1 MALLTGKLYA
11 DPPGVV
17 YTPQL
22 RQQLEAG
29 LQVLGPGYQPR
40 TEHLSDNGRPLFTNR
55 LILEDSPYLRQH
67 AHNPVDWQPWGP
79 EAFEMAR
86 REGKPVFLSI
96 GYSTCHWCHVMERES
111 FESIEV
117 AEYLNE
123 HFISIKV
130 DRERRPDV
138 DEIYMTGVQVIT
150 GRGGWP
156 MSSFLTAGGKTFFGG
171 TYYPQAQ
178 FLTLLKRAVQ
188 AWNEDR
194 EGIYAQAEKIAVAVQ
209 GHLDQAQAA
218 GTLAGNAPA
227 VAAQQLLQ
235 RHDTMHGGFSP
246 APKFPNEANYLFLI
260 DSALRDA
267 NQEFVNLVRFDLQA
281 MARGGIYDQ
290 VGGGF
295 HRYSTD
301 NDWLVPHFEKM
312 LYNQAQLARVYL
324 DAAKLTGDAKFTR
337 VAQQVLDYVLRDMTA
352 PDGSFYSATD
362 ADSEGGEGLFFLW
375 TQQQVKAVLSK
386 QDADLAIRLFNLS
399 GSGNFEGS
407 NIPHLSAWAEEMAA
421 KEGIPADSFLQKVD
435 QVRQQLYTAREQ
447 REHPGRDEKII
458 TAWNSMLIMALAQAG
473 QLPGGERYAKAAL
486 KAGEFLWKNHRDNEG
501 RLYRTS
507 FEGRPSVQ
515 GVQEDYAWLA
525 DACISLYDLDQDMR
539 WLERARSLIEVMYN
553 EFWDQAGGGLFMSA
567 SSPGGVN
574 ATPVMGRPKDVN
586 DGAVPSGNAVALHA
600 LARLARRPGSKDAFF
615 ATETRTNAL
624 LSAFARAVNA
634 RPSAYTYLLLAA
646 RIKTGGETGT
656 LQYAARGNVKISAD
670 VASGIDAGADGI
682 AVVIDLNILPGW
694 HINAHE
700 PLSEDLIPTTLDALD
715 ESSNWRLVDVTYPQP
730 ITKELGFQNEVLA
743 LYEDNVRLT
752 ARFEQTVSSPFS
764 PPLSIKLRLQACDE
778 KVCLPPE
785 HVVLQVSVR

>member
-235 RHDTMHGGFSP
+235 RQGVGTIQRALPIHPG
-246 APKFPNEANYLFLI
+246 FLI
-260 DSALRDA
+260 T
-267 NQEFVNLVRFDLQA
+267 LQ
-281 MARGGIYDQ
+281 I
-290 VGGGF
+290 
-295 HRYSTD
+295 
-301 NDWLVPHFEKM
+301 
-312 LYNQAQLARVYL
+312 
-324 DAAKLTGDAKFTR
+324 
-337 VAQQVLDYVLRDMTA
+337 
-352 PDGSFYSATD
+352 
-362 ADSEGGEGLFFLW
+362 
-375 TQQQVKAVLSK
+375 
-386 QDADLAIRLFNLS
+386 
-399 GSGNFEGS
+399 
-407 NIPHLSAWAEEMAA
+407 
-421 KEGIPADSFLQKVD
+421 
-435 QVRQQLYTAREQ
+435 
-447 REHPGRDEKII
+447 
-458 TAWNSMLIMALAQAG
+458 
-473 QLPGGERYAKAAL
+473 
-486 KAGEFLWKNHRDNEG
+486 
-501 RLYRTS
+501 LYR
-507 FEGRPSVQ
+507 
-515 GVQEDYAWLA
+515 
-525 DACISLYDLDQDMR
+525 
-539 WLERARSLIEVMYN
+539 
-553 EFWDQAGGGLFMSA
+553 
-567 SSPGGVN
+567 
-574 ATPVMGRPKDVN
+574 
-586 DGAVPSGNAVALHA
+586 
-600 LARLARRPGSKDAFF
+600 SKDGMIV
-615 ATETRTNAL
+615 
-624 LSAFARAVNA
+624 AR
-634 RPSAYTYLLLAA
+634 
-646 RIKTGGETGT
+646 
-656 LQYAARGNVKISAD
+656 
-670 VASGIDAGADGI
+670 
-682 AVVIDLNILPGW
+682 
-694 HINAHE
+694 
-700 PLSEDLIPTTLDALD
+700 
-715 ESSNWRLVDVTYPQP
+715 
-730 ITKELGFQNEVLA
+730 
-743 LYEDNVRLT
+743 
-752 ARFEQTVSSPFS
+752 
-764 PPLSIKLRLQACDE
+764 
-778 KVCLPPE
+778 
-785 HVVLQVSVR
+785 